1 MPKTHRHDPLKKEV
15 IIMTEKL
22 VRINTRIGKK
32 HNDFLDNESDETG
45 MSKSSIV
52 QLAVDQY
59 MTQRQSIA
67 TLSTLV
73 EKIEELEKR
82 LEE

>member
-1 MPKTHRHDPLKKEV
+1 
-15 IIMTEKL
+15 MTESL

-32 HNDFLDNESDETG
+32 HNDFLDKESAETG

-67 TLSTLV
+67 TLTTLV
-73 EKIEELEKR
+73 EKIENLENM
-82 LEE
+82 LEN